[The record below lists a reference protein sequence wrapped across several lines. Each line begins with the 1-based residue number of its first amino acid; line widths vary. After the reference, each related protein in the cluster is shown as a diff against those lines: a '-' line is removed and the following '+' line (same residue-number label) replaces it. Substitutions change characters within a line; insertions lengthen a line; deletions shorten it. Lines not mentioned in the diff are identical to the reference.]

1 MTLLDKALLRHEQQY
16 TLMEKLLI
24 GDAHRE
30 GAERGA
36 LPSSTPLSP
45 HLSSPHLCSSPL
57 HRKTQP
63 LFTPQ
68 AHRVV
73 SCALWF
79 LCLEFLTSPTLC
91 SRAYSSRSGI
101 RIRVLQLALERTRI
115 QLYSA
120 VFSRITVV
128 ASLVFTRCYEDTA
141 QYRMPA
147 LMLVYSARRLARLY
161 ERYSSTSSP
170 RWAGES

>member
-1 MTLLDKALLRHEQQY
+1 
-16 TLMEKLLI
+16 MEKLSNS
-24 GDAHRE
+24 DSHRE

-36 LPSSTPLSP
+36 LASSHTSPLQTFGSSHSPLHTSLSTPLLSTP
-45 HLSSPHLCSSPL
+45 LLLSSSQKNTTPL
-57 HRKTQP
+57 HTSGP
-63 LFTPQ
+63 
-68 AHRVV
+68 
-73 SCALWF
+73 SCGVLWF

-147 LMLVYSARRLARLY
+147 LMLVYSARRLASLY